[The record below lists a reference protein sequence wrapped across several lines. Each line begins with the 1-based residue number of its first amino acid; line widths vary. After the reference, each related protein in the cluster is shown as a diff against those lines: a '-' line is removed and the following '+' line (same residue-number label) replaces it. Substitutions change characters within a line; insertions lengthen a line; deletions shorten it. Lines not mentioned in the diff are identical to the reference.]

1 VSPLPCQRSPRA
13 GWRAAPRPLLRRI
26 HPPISLRPHNR
37 PPPPPPPPA
46 RGGPPHAGG
55 GPTPRP
61 PIPAA
66 PTPPPPPPPPGRRA
80 AAPCRVVVQLQPG
93 AASQEVAVTT
103 ARDCGTDLQLRE
115 LRAGGAAVEF
125 VLTEPGDFR

>member
-1 VSPLPCQRSPRA
+1 
-13 GWRAAPRPLLRRI
+13 
-26 HPPISLRPHNR
+26 
-37 PPPPPPPPA
+37 
-46 RGGPPHAGG
+46 
-55 GPTPRP
+55 
-61 PIPAA
+61 
-66 PTPPPPPPPPGRRA
+66 
-80 AAPCRVVVQLQPG
+80 VQLQPG